1 MHDRINPFEDFTGFH
16 HQDYCEKCDALYYE
30 ESLVAVWISIHD
42 YQSWC
47 EVCARNHATEHP
59 IIKNE
64 LWAIG
69 STDTENNLT
78 IK

>member
-1 MHDRINPFEDFTGFH
+1 MYDSINPTDLTSSIFDGERC
-16 HQDYCEKCDALYYE
+16 QKCDELHYE
-30 ESLVAVWISIHD
+30 ESLVAVWTSIHD

-47 EVCARNHATEHP
+47 EVCARNNATEHP

>member
-1 MHDRINPFEDFTGFH
+1 MYDSINPTDFTSSIFDGERC
-16 HQDYCEKCDALYYE
+16 QKCDELHYE
-30 ESLVAVWISIHD
+30 ESLVAVWTSIEN